1 MDSALV
7 VCAAPSPTCEA
18 FYRDLI
24 SGHAGAIIA
33 ADGGATLCLAVG
45 RVPDVLVG
53 DFDSVAPDVLARV
66 RAAGVPVIASS
77 ADKDVS
83 DLDLALQ
90 AVKDLGS
97 PGATVTAAWSAR
109 LDHTLAAIG
118 SVFAQRSL
126 AIDLT
131 DPGMAGCLLDSDG
144 RSSVTLL
151 GAGATFSLFT
161 LETGAVLSCRGA
173 RYELD
178 HASLDP
184 LSAHGL
190 SNRLL
195 EEPAVVT
202 AERGRALVIS
212 HALGNTRH
220 ATFRFVPA

>member
-7 VCAAPSPTCEA
+7 VCAAPSPACEA

-24 SGHAGAIIA
+24 SGHAGPIIA

-90 AVKDLGS
+90 AVKDLGTRR
-97 PGATVTAAWSAR
+97 AAVTAAWSAR

-118 SVFAQRSL
+118 SVFVQRSL

-131 DPGMAGCLLDSDG
+131 DPGMAGCLLDSG
-144 RSSVTLL
+144 ERASVTLT
-151 GAGATFSLFT
+151 GAGATFSVFT
-161 LETGAVLSCRGA
+161 LDPGAVLSCRGA

-184 LSAHGL
+184 LSARGL

-195 EEPAVVT
+195 AKPAVVT

-212 HALGNTRH
+212 YSLGNVRH